1 MIARVLSTALI
12 GLESELVEVECD
24 AGFGQALFI
33 IVGLPDTSVQ
43 ESRERVRAAFRN
55 SDVPF
60 PRGRVTVNLAPA
72 DIKKEG
78 PSYDIP
84 IALSIILAHEDIGPT
99 IAPGIRDELSK
110 SVFLGE
116 LALDGGVRPVRG
128 VLSSVWSAKQRGVL
142 EIFVPAANAAEAALV
157 KDIIIYPV
165 RHLKELISHVTQK
178 VQLRPVVRESSS
190 VVQESF
196 YPTDMSHVQGQ
207 SHVKRALEIAAA
219 GGHNVILSGSPGAG
233 KTLLARAI
241 PSILPTMSEEEMFDV
256 TRLYSVAGL
265 ITVDAPMITQ
275 RPFRSPHH
283 SSSVPSMVG
292 GGSVPRPGEI
302 SLAHRGVLFMDE
314 FPEFPRSVLESLR
327 QPLEDGIVTVSRA
340 VASVTFPAR
349 CMLVA
354 AKNPCPCGHYGDS
367 TANCI
372 CTAGLIS
379 KYQKKISGP
388 LLDRIDLLVQ
398 VPKVSTH
405 DLQSETAS
413 ETSHSVRM
421 RVQIA
426 RDRQKKRYRA
436 SGLVSNAEMTSEM
449 VRRDVVLLPE
459 VKLLLEKAIQQFQLS
474 ARSYYRV
481 IKLARTIADLEQ
493 ENVISVSH
501 VAESL
506 QYRMI
511 QPSIIVDG

>member
-1 MIARVLSTALI
+1 MIARVRSTALI

-55 SDVPF
+55 SDIPF

-99 IAPGIRDELSK
+99 IAPAIREALSN

-116 LALDGGVRPVRG
+116 LALDGSVRPVRG
-128 VLSSVWSAKQRGVL
+128 VLSSVWSSKQRGVS
-142 EIFVPAANAAEAALV
+142 EIFVPAANAGEATLV
-157 KDIIIYPV
+157 NGMTIYAIS
-165 RHLKELISHVTQK
+165 HLKQLVEHILQKTSLIPVTRSIADGNK
-178 VQLRPVVRESSS
+178 EST
-190 VVQESF
+190 
-196 YPTDMSHVQGQ
+196 YLTDMSHVQGQ

-219 GGHNVILSGSPGAG
+219 GGHNIILSGSPGAG
-233 KTLLARAI
+233 KTLLARAL
-241 PSILPTMSEEEMFDV
+241 PSILPAMSEEEMFDV

-265 ITVDAPMITQ
+265 ITPDAPMITQ

-283 SSSVPSMVG
+283 SSSAPSMVG

-327 QPLEDGIVTVSRA
+327 QPLEDGVVTVSRA
-340 VASVTFPAR
+340 VASITFPAR

-367 TANCI
+367 TATCS

-388 LLDRIDLLVQ
+388 LLDRIDLFVQ
-398 VPKVSTH
+398 VPKVSTQE
-405 DLQSETAS
+405 LQNETAS
-413 ETSHSVRM
+413 EDSRSIRG
-421 RVQIA
+421 RVQAA
-426 RDRQKKRYRA
+426 RHRQQQRYKH
-436 SGLVSNAEMTSEM
+436 SGLVTNAEMTSEM
-449 VRRDVVLLPE
+449 VRRDIALLPE
-459 VKLLLEKAIQQFQLS
+459 VKLLLEKAVQQFQLS

-481 IKLARTIADLEQ
+481 IKLARTIADLAQ
-493 ENVISVSH
+493 EDTITVSH

-506 QYRMI
+506 QYRHI
-511 QPSIIVDG
+511 LPSIVVDG